1 MNSPREL
8 YKAHRSG
15 RAHVGPAAG
24 MGSKTLHRHDFVRP
38 TQPNP
43 HMMECNDYLLWTLV
57 QQKDP
62 LLKHGRK
69 AIERLLTETMGYNV
83 LPGEHKSFDPNK
95 TSTSHA
101 FEQSGKTH
109 GIHAKE
115 SSYPAWPASAPA
127 YYASSAPS
135 EVRSSRAP
143 SEIGGSAQ
151 RPRTAPS
158 AQRPR
163 TQGDNR
169 GPQRGSNERSR
180 AQSARAGGRQDARR
194 PPQAR
199 QEQRRDRPER
209 QDRPVRAKS
218 ASANHRCT
226 QTSFSERRASARS

>member
-1 MNSPREL
+1 MDSPRGL
-8 YKAHRSG
+8 YTAHRSG

-83 LPGEHKSFDPNK
+83 IPGEHKSFDPNK
-95 TSTSHA
+95 KSASHA
-101 FEQSGKTH
+101 FGQSGNTH
-109 GIHAKE
+109 GIHAKK

-127 YYASSAPS
+127 NYASSAPS

-143 SEIGGSAQ
+143 SETGGSA
-151 RPRTAPS
+151 PRGYPTPS

-163 TQGDNR
+163 TQSDNR
-169 GPQRGSNERSR
+169 GNNERTR

-199 QEQRRDRPER
+199 QEERRDRPAR

-218 ASANHRCT
+218 ARANHRCT
-226 QTSFSERRASARS
+226 QTSFSERTASARS